1 MESIIA
7 FITSPG
13 ILIAGSLILGVC
25 ILWYI
30 GDQKEKKQK
39 EKLLEER
46 ITELENQLKK
56 KEESN

>member
-7 FITSPG
+7 FIISPG

-39 EKLLEER
+39 EKNLEER
-46 ITELENQLKK
+46 IKKLEEQLKE
-56 KEESN
+56 KEA

>member
-7 FITSPG
+7 VITSTG
-13 ILIAGSLILGVC
+13 GLIAGSLILGTC

-39 EKLLEER
+39 EKNLEER
-46 ITELENQLKK
+46 IIKLEEQLKE
-56 KEESN
+56 KEA

>member
-1 MESIIA
+1 MEVIIA

-30 GDQKEKKQK
+30 GDQKEKKLK
-39 EKLLEER
+39 EK
-46 ITELENQLKK
+46 TLKK
-56 KEESN
+56 E